1 MNGVVVNQTD
11 PRYIAFTKKLC
22 RRLEAFNGRDM
33 DTKLFRDIDRA
44 VERVRAH
51 AVEKG
56 LDLPRLVPFMV
67 PSAKAVEVFR
77 ADATREAIAATIFYL
92 VQRYGATPEDLNF
105 GLSLA
110 YPHQRGPAAA
120 NANLVH

>member
-1 MNGVVVNQTD
+1 MNGVVVDHTD

-22 RRLEAFNGRDM
+22 HRLEAFKGRNM
-33 DTKLFRDIDRA
+33 DAKLFRDIDRA
-44 VERVRAH
+44 VERVRAQ
-51 AVEKG
+51 AVLKG
-56 LDLPRLVPFMV
+56 LDLPRLVPFMA
-67 PSAKAVEVFR
+67 PSVNAVEVFR
-77 ADATREAIAATIFYL
+77 ADATREAIAATIFYMT
-92 VQRYGATPEDLNF
+92 QRYGATPEDLNF